1 MSQYVRGENPERK
14 DRLVAVGVDKDKY
27 SLQALHWAVDNF
39 LTRGQT
45 LRLVHVLQ
53 KPINPLQDESNV
65 GGERQVDNQNL
76 DLFLP
81 LRSLCARKQIQCETV
96 VLEETDVA
104 KALVGYVNQYGIE
117 TLFVG
122 AVSKTGISRLFKG
135 TDTPSSI
142 LKLAPDFCNVYVIAK
157 RKVAAARLASRPVPG
172 RAQSLN
178 SEDDSIIEDDGLFY
192 DDEVSALDM
201 NSSSGAGSDGLN
213 SSLYQNLGTSL
224 RSPPIMDPFRRSF
237 AVPVTSSPAL
247 DLPAFRTGQK
257 HHSIPTTLSEYSSLL
272 EYESPSSPESA
283 PEDNDETRR
292 LRIELKQTM
301 DMYHAACK
309 EALAAKQQVM
319 QLKEWKRRVEEKRK
333 KGGTLSSTRKT
344 RITRTRVDVDDE
356 STQELVELEVQKR
369 VEEELQKALCEA
381 EERRKLMVVDDLGH
395 SHLVV
400 KYQSLFHILVVTFVF
415 YVYFTLYVYFTI

>member
-1 MSQYVRGENPERK
+1 
-14 DRLVAVGVDKDKY
+14 
-27 SLQALHWAVDNF
+27 
-39 LTRGQT
+39 
-45 LRLVHVLQ
+45 
-53 KPINPLQDESNV
+53 
-65 GGERQVDNQNL
+65 
-76 DLFLP
+76 
-81 LRSLCARKQIQCETV
+81 IQCETV

-117 TLFVG
+117 TL
-122 AVSKTGISRLFKG
+122 LFKG

-157 RKVAAARLASRPVPG
+157 RKVAAARLASRPAPG

-224 RSPPIMDPFRRSF
+224 RSPPVMDPFRRSF

-395 SHLVV
+395 SHLVGCSALD
-400 KYQSLFHILVVTFVF
+400 KFKLDPAILDSHD
-415 YVYFTLYVYFTI
+415 

>member
-1 MSQYVRGENPERK
+1 VVVLTTC
-14 DRLVAVGVDKDKY
+14 LV
-27 SLQALHWAVDNF
+27 
-39 LTRGQT
+39 
-45 LRLVHVLQ
+45 VLYGL
-53 KPINPLQDESNV
+53 KSDESNV

-96 VLEETDVA
+96 VLEDTDVA

-157 RKVAAARLASRPVPG
+157 RKVAAARLASRPAPG
-172 RAQSLN
+172 TAQCLN

-224 RSPPIMDPFRRSF
+224 RSPPVMDPFRRSF

-283 PEDNDETRR
+283 
-292 LRIELKQTM
+292 
-301 DMYHAACK
+301 
-309 EALAAKQQVM
+309 
-319 QLKEWKRRVEEKRK
+319 
-333 KGGTLSSTRKT
+333 
-344 RITRTRVDVDDE
+344 
-356 STQELVELEVQKR
+356 
-369 VEEELQKALCEA
+369 
-381 EERRKLMVVDDLGH
+381 
-395 SHLVV
+395 
-400 KYQSLFHILVVTFVF
+400 
-415 YVYFTLYVYFTI
+415 

>member
-14 DRLVAVGVDKDKY
+14 DRSVAVGVDKDKY

-81 LRSLCARKQIQCETV
+81 LRILCSRKQIQCETV
-96 VLEETDVA
+96 VLEDTDVA

-157 RKVAAARLASRPVPG
+157 RKVAAARLASRPAPG

-224 RSPPIMDPFRRSF
+224 RSPPVMDPFRRSF

-319 QLKEWKRRVEEKRK
+319 QLQEWKRRVEEKRK
-333 KGGTLSSTRKT
+333 KGGTLSSTRET

-381 EERRKLMVVDDLGH
+381 EERRKLMVVHDLGH

-400 KYQSLFHILVVTFVF
+400 KYQSLFHILVVTFLF
-415 YVYFTLYVYFTI
+415 YVYFTI

>member
-157 RKVAAARLASRPVPG
+157 RKVAAARLASRPAPG

-224 RSPPIMDPFRRSF
+224 RSPPVMDPFRRSF

-309 EALAAKQQVM
+309 EALAAKQQ
-319 QLKEWKRRVEEKRK
+319 
-333 KGGTLSSTRKT
+333 
-344 RITRTRVDVDDE
+344 
-356 STQELVELEVQKR
+356 ELVELEVQKR
-369 VEEELQKALCEA
+369 AEEELQKALCEA

-400 KYQSLFHILVVTFVF
+400 K
-415 YVYFTLYVYFTI
+415 

>member
-157 RKVAAARLASRPVPG
+157 RKVAAARLASRPAPG

-224 RSPPIMDPFRRSF
+224 RSPPVMDPFRRSF

-309 EALAAKQQVM
+309 EALAAKQQVIYYIN
-319 QLKEWKRRVEEKRK
+319 
-333 KGGTLSSTRKT
+333 G
-344 RITRTRVDVDDE
+344 
-356 STQELVELEVQKR
+356 
-369 VEEELQKALCEA
+369 
-381 EERRKLMVVDDLGH
+381 
-395 SHLVV
+395 
-400 KYQSLFHILVVTFVF
+400 
-415 YVYFTLYVYFTI
+415 